1 MVRKVRVVLEYELGS
16 FSAHQ
21 QLPSILVSLN
31 PPSLRI
37 ILLNAGSKLAIG
49 GTLLDG
55 V

>member
-21 QLPSILVSLN
+21 FLPSHGQAPHLITTFDMTENLCVVWLCQIL
-31 PPSLRI
+31 
-37 ILLNAGSKLAIG
+37 
-49 GTLLDG
+49 GTRE